1 MYDTKHPVILPDD
14 HRVTE
19 RIVLERQK
27 FFHNSFAEALS
38 QVRSQVWLIRD
49 RQVAKKVL
57 LYPSPVMSN
66 FWEFRVNEERPFKYI
81 GIDFCGP
88 VIIKSEKSM
97 NKNYIALR
105 TCPSSWSRQVY
116 LELVPDLALTTLI
129 RSLHCFMWRRGILQ
143 KPLKQRSWTFSHDI
157 RKHNESSTCL
167 VHPGVIDYWNAD
179 SIGKKVL
186 TKMCT

>member
-14 HRVTE
+14 HKVTE
-19 RIVLERQK
+19 LIVLERQK
-27 FFHNSFAEALS
+27 VFHNSFAEALS

-49 RQVAKKVL
+49 RQVAKRCCYIHHQPCQISESLESMKL
-57 LYPSPVMSN
+57 
-66 FWEFRVNEERPFKYI
+66 RPFKYI

-88 VIIKSEKSM
+88 VIIKSEKSI
-97 NKNYIALR
+97 NNNYIALR
-105 TCPSSWSRQVY
+105 TCPSSWTRQVY
-116 LELVPDLALTTLI
+116 LELVPDLSLTTLI
-129 RSLHCFMWRRGILQ
+129 RSLHCFMWRRGTLQ
-143 KPLKQRSWTFSHDI
+143 NPLKQRSWTFSHDI
-157 RKHNESSTCL
+157 TKHNESSTCL